1 MTYTLRF
8 ASGAKKSFRKLSK
21 TMQDRVLRALEPLK
35 ETPRPRQAEKLSGRE
50 GLFRIRVGD
59 YRAIYSV
66 HDDELLVLVVK
77 IGHRGKVYR
86 GH

>member
-1 MTYTLRF
+1 MGRSI
-8 ASGAKKSFRKLSK
+8 AVVA
-21 TMQDRVLRALEPLK
+21 ALLIQK
-35 ETPRPRQAEKLSGRE
+35 EMQAEKLSGRE
-50 GLFRIRVGD
+50 DLFRVRVGD
-59 YRAIYSV
+59 YRVIYSV

>member
-8 ASGAKKSFRKLSK
+8 AARAKKTFLKYPKKL
-21 TMQDRVLRALEPLK
+21 QDRILKALEPLK
-35 ETPRPRQAEKLSGRE
+35 QTPRPRQAEKLSGRE
-50 GLFRIRVGD
+50 DLFRVRVGD
-59 YRAIYSV
+59 YRVIYSV